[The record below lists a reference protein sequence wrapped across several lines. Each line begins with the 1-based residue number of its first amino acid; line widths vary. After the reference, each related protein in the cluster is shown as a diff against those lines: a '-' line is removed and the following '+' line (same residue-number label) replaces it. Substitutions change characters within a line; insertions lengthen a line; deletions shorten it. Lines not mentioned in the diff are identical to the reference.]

1 MDAEQLR
8 RGSLVS
14 DPAPDTSR
22 GRWPA
27 RAQRLLEDICARC
40 VAELHQ
46 PLQRSLAAFDQH
58 VFMRAEKAHQA
69 SEQQEYFATRQRV
82 QQDRA
87 ALGQRFANRLVVS
100 FDRIGHHTPAP
111 TNHLG
116 TWGQL
121 ELLDPVEHELSMTLE
136 QLSARA
142 EARHGTVLHEL
153 GYRLG
158 VLVAAPPLEGEA
170 LPNGP
175 RALIHAFHHVS
186 GSLALPLT
194 QQQTLLHCFD
204 QSVLRTLGP
213 LLAAVNARLLDDGIL
228 PRLRGTQLPRHV
240 ASRPHAVPTPDAA
253 PAAATRNAPAA
264 HEPIAVLE
272 SLRDL
277 LSQQRSTDGTG
288 SGQPA
293 GRAASPEEL
302 QTALAALQAH
312 LVAVT
317 DHASRELRSAQR
329 LRDELL
335 VHLNSGKPADA
346 PRTELSSEQ
355 GDTVELVAMLFEQLG
370 EQLQRNGNAKALLGG
385 LQLPLLRVAM
395 TDHDFF
401 ERPEHPARQLL
412 DTVTTTA
419 NDWFDGGDEE
429 SNRPL
434 AAKLEQLVSRAR
446 QEPPSADLYA
456 SLLADIK
463 RHVEVL
469 SRKAQAAEHRH
480 LEAAQGRERL
490 DQARQRAT
498 ELMAER
504 FAQSPPRGLLRAL
517 LDRAW
522 SDVLALT
529 LLRHGE
535 DSEAFAAQL
544 QVTDQLLGRVP
555 TTDRQQLRQDVE
567 TGLQQIGMH
576 AEEAEQVAQR
586 LLGIDSAAP
595 AVDLPSA
602 TDLAMRLKH
611 HQRLGEQ
618 SDQPEPATQ
627 VQPPVDAHEREIQLR
642 LRRMPFG
649 SWFEFED
656 AATGQIT
663 RRKLSWYSPMSG
675 RCLMVTRR
683 GQRGEEM
690 TLAQLAHDIARG
702 RAREMP
708 TPRESLLDRAWHGL
722 TGALR
727 QSTTPSAVAQGYRR
741 P

>member
-1 MDAEQLR
+1 
-8 RGSLVS
+8 
-14 DPAPDTSR
+14 
-22 GRWPA
+22 
-27 RAQRLLEDICARC
+27 LLEEICAHC

-46 PLQRSLAAFDQH
+46 PLQRSLAVFDQH
-58 VFMRAEKAHQA
+58 IFTRAEKSHQA
-69 SEQQEYFATRQRV
+69 SEQQDYFATRQRV
-82 QQDRA
+82 QHDRA
-87 ALGQRFANRLVVS
+87 ALGQRFANRLVVG

-111 TNHLG
+111 ANHPS

-240 ASRPHAVPTPDAA
+240 TSRPHAVPTPDAA

-412 DTVTTTA
+412 DTVTATA
-419 NDWFDGGDEE
+419 NDWFDGSDEE

-555 TTDRQQLRQDVE
+555 TADRQQLRQDVE

-708 TPRESLLDRAWHGL
+708 PSRESLLDRAWHGL

>member
-1 MDAEQLR
+1 MDAEQHR

-22 GRWPA
+22 GRWPVRA
-27 RAQRLLEDICARC
+27 RRLLEEICAHC

-46 PLQRSLAAFDQH
+46 PLQRSLGAFDQH
-58 VFMRAEKAHQA
+58 IFTRAEKSHQT

-111 TNHLG
+111 ASLAS
-116 TWGQL
+116 WGQL

-175 RALIHAFHHVS
+175 RALIHAFHHIS
-186 GSLALPLT
+186 SSLALPLP
-194 QQQTLLHCFD
+194 QQLTLLHCFD
-204 QSVLRTLGP
+204 QSVLRTLAP
-213 LLAAVNARLLDDGIL
+213 LLAAVNARLLGDGIL
-228 PRLRGTQLPRHV
+228 PRLRGTQLPRHIV
-240 ASRPHAVPTPDAA
+240 SRPHAVPA
-253 PAAATRNAPAA
+253 PADTTAAAAARTAPAA

-277 LSQQRSTDGTG
+277 LARQRGIDGAG

-302 QTALAALQAH
+302 QTALAALQQH

-346 PRTELSSEQ
+346 PRTELSGEQ

-412 DTVTTTA
+412 DTVTATA
-419 NDWFDGGDEE
+419 NDWFDGSDEE

-555 TTDRQQLRQDVE
+555 TADRQQLRQDVE

-602 TDLAMRLKH
+602 TDLALRLKH

-618 SDQPEPATQ
+618 SDHAEPTAQ
-627 VQPPVDAHEREIQLR
+627 VQPPVDAREREIQLR
-642 LRRMPFG
+642 LRQMPFG

-656 AATGQIT
+656 PATGQVA

-708 TPRESLLDRAWHGL
+708 PSRESLLDRAWHGL

>member
-1 MDAEQLR
+1 
-8 RGSLVS
+8 
-14 DPAPDTSR
+14 
-22 GRWPA
+22 
-27 RAQRLLEDICARC
+27 

-46 PLQRSLAAFDQH
+46 PLQRCVGAFDQH
-58 VFMRAEKAHQA
+58 VFARAEKSHRA
-69 SEQQEYFATRQRV
+69 SEQQEYFATRQRL

-87 ALGQRFANRLVVS
+87 ALSQRFANQVVLA
-100 FDRIGHHTPAP
+100 FDRIGHYAPAAASRP
-111 TNHLG
+111 DN
-116 TWGQL
+116 WSQL

-142 EARHGTVLHEL
+142 EARHSTVLHEL
-153 GYRLG
+153 GYRFG
-158 VLVAAPPLEGEA
+158 VLVAAPPLEGES
-170 LPNGP
+170 LPPGP
-175 RALIHAFHHVS
+175 HALIRAFHQAS
-186 GSLALPLT
+186 GPLGLPLP
-194 QQQTLLHCFD
+194 QQLALLHCFD
-204 QSVLRTLGP
+204 QSVLHAVAP
-213 LLAAVNARLLDDGIL
+213 LLAALNARLLADGIL

-240 ASRPHAVPTPDAA
+240 VSRPHVVAAGAGAAQAAA
-253 PAAATRNAPAA
+253 PVAT

-277 LSQQRSTDGTG
+277 LARQRRGADAGL
-288 SGQPA
+288 GQPAA
-293 GRAASPEEL
+293 GRAASPDEL
-302 QTALAALQAH
+302 QAALTALQQH

-335 VHLNSGKPADA
+335 VHLNSGKPAGA
-346 PRTELSSEQ
+346 PRTELSGEQ

-370 EQLQRNGNAKALLGG
+370 QQLQRNGNAQAVLGG
-385 LQLPLLRVAM
+385 LQLPLLRMAM

-412 DTVTTTA
+412 DTVTATA
-419 NDWFDGGDEE
+419 NEWFEGSDEE

-434 AAKLEQLVSRAR
+434 AAKLEQLVTRAR

-463 RHVEVL
+463 HHVELL

-480 LEAAQGRERL
+480 LEAVQGRERL

-535 DSEAFAAQL
+535 DSEAFVAQL
-544 QVTDQLLGRVP
+544 LVTDQLLGRMP
-555 TTDRQQLRQDVE
+555 TADRQQLRHDVE

-586 LLGIDSAAP
+586 LLGMESVDP

-602 TDLAMRLKH
+602 TDLALRLKQ

-618 SDQPEPATQ
+618 SDHAEPPARAQPA
-627 VQPPVDAHEREIQLR
+627 VDPREREIQLR
-642 LRRMPFG
+642 LRQMSFG

-727 QSTTPSAVAQGYRR
+727 QSTNPPSAAAQGYRR

>member
-1 MDAEQLR
+1 
-8 RGSLVS
+8 
-14 DPAPDTSR
+14 
-22 GRWPA
+22 
-27 RAQRLLEDICARC
+27 LLEEICAHC

-46 PLQRSLAAFDQH
+46 PLQRSLAVFDQH
-58 VFMRAEKAHQA
+58 IFTRAEKSHQA
-69 SEQQEYFATRQRV
+69 SEQQDYFATRQRV
-82 QQDRA
+82 QHDRA
-87 ALGQRFANRLVVS
+87 ALGQRFANRLVVG

-111 TNHLG
+111 ANHPS

-142 EARHGTVLHEL
+142 EARHGAVLHEL

-170 LPNGP
+170 LPTGP
-175 RALIHAFHHVS
+175 RTLIHAFHHVS
-186 GSLALPLT
+186 SSLALPLP

-204 QSVLRTLGP
+204 QSVLRTLAP
-213 LLAAVNARLLDDGIL
+213 LLAAVNARLLGDGIL

-240 ASRPHAVPTPDAA
+240 VSRPQAVPTPGATPVAARSA
-253 PAAATRNAPAA
+253 PAS

-277 LSQQRSTDGTG
+277 LARQRGIDGAG
-288 SGQPA
+288 RGQPA

-302 QTALAALQAH
+302 QTALAALQQH

-335 VHLNSGKPADA
+335 FHLNSGKPADA
-346 PRTELSSEQ
+346 PRTELSGEQ

-370 EQLQRNGNAKALLGG
+370 EQLQRSGNAKALLGG
-385 LQLPLLRVAM
+385 LQLPLLRMAM

-412 DTVTTTA
+412 DTVTATA
-419 NDWFDGGDEE
+419 DDWFEGSDEQ

-463 RHVEVL
+463 RHVELL

-480 LEAAQGRERL
+480 LEAVQGRERL

-535 DSEAFAAQL
+535 DSEAFVAQL
-544 QVTDQLLGRVP
+544 RVTDQLLGRAP

-576 AEEAEQVAQR
+576 TEEAEQVAQR
-586 LLGIDSAAP
+586 LLGIEQADP

-602 TDLAMRLKH
+602 TDLALRLKQ

-618 SDQPEPATQ
+618 SDHAGPPSPA
-627 VQPPVDAHEREIQLR
+627 QPPVDPREREIQLR
-642 LRRMPFG
+642 LRQMPFG

-656 AATGQIT
+656 PATGQIA

-683 GQRGEEM
+683 GQRGGEM
-690 TLAQLAHDIARG
+690 TLAQLAHEIARG

-708 TPRESLLDRAWHGL
+708 AARESLLDRAWHGL

-727 QSTTPSAVAQGYRR
+727 QSTTPSAMAQGNRR
-741 P
+741 S

>member
-1 MDAEQLR
+1 MDAEQQQR
-8 RGSLVS
+8 ASLVS
-14 DPAPDTSR
+14 GSAPDTRR
-22 GRWPA
+22 GHWPA
-27 RAQRLLEDICARC
+27 RAQRLLEEICAHC

-58 VFMRAEKAHQA
+58 IFTRAEKSHQA

-87 ALGQRFANRLVVS
+87 SLGQRFANHLVVG
-100 FDRIGHHTPAP
+100 FDRIGHHPPAP
-111 TNHLG
+111 AKQPN

-153 GYRLG
+153 AYRLG

-186 GSLALPLT
+186 ASLALPLQ

-204 QSVLRTLGP
+204 QSVLRTLAP
-213 LLAAVNARLLDDGIL
+213 LLAAVNTRLLGDGIL
-228 PRLRGTQLPRHV
+228 PRLRGTQLPRH
-240 ASRPHAVPTPDAA
+240 AISRPHAVPTPGAT
-253 PAAATRNAPAA
+253 PAAARSAPAS

-277 LSQQRSTDGTG
+277 LARQRGIDGTT
-288 SGQPA
+288 GQPA

-302 QTALAALQAH
+302 ETALAALQQH

-335 VHLNSGKPADA
+335 FHLNSGKPADA
-346 PRTELSSEQ
+346 PRTELSGEQ

-370 EQLQRNGNAKALLGG
+370 EQLQRSGDARALLGG
-385 LQLPLLRVAM
+385 LQLPLLRMAM
-395 TDHDFF
+395 ADHDFF

-419 NDWFDGGDEE
+419 NDWFEGSDEE

-434 AAKLEQLVSRAR
+434 TAKLEQLVSRAR

-463 RHVEVL
+463 RHVELL

-490 DQARQRAT
+490 DRARQRAT

-535 DSEAFAAQL
+535 DSEAFVAQL
-544 QVTDQLLGRVP
+544 RVTDQLLDRAP

-586 LLGIDSAAP
+586 LLGIEQVDP

-602 TDLAMRLKH
+602 TDLALRLKQ

-618 SDQPEPATQ
+618 SDHAEPAPP
-627 VQPPVDAHEREIQLR
+627 QPPVDPRERETLLR
-642 LRRMPFG
+642 LRQMPFG
-649 SWFEFED
+649 SWFEFD
-656 AATGQIT
+656 DPATGQVA

-683 GQRGEEM
+683 GQRGAEM
-690 TLAQLAHDIARG
+690 TLAQLAHEIASG

-708 TPRESLLDRAWHGL
+708 ASRESLLDRAWHGL

-727 QSTTPSAVAQGYRR
+727 QSITPSAVAQGNRR
-741 P
+741 S

>member
-1 MDAEQLR
+1 MDAEQHQR
-8 RGSLVS
+8 ASLVS
-14 DPAPDTSR
+14 DPAPDTRR

-27 RAQRLLEDICARC
+27 RAQRLLEEICAHC

-58 VFMRAEKAHQA
+58 IFTRAEKSHQA

-87 ALGQRFANRLVVS
+87 SLGQRFANHLVVG
-100 FDRIGHHTPAP
+100 FDRIGHHPPAP
-111 TNHLG
+111 AKQPS

-153 GYRLG
+153 AYRLG

-186 GSLALPLT
+186 ASLALPLQ

-204 QSVLRTLGP
+204 QSVLRTLAP
-213 LLAAVNARLLDDGIL
+213 LLAAVNARLLGDGIL
-228 PRLRGTQLPRHV
+228 PRLRGTQLPRH
-240 ASRPHAVPTPDAA
+240 AISRPHAVPTPGAT
-253 PAAATRNAPAA
+253 PAAARSAPAS

-277 LSQQRSTDGTG
+277 LARQRGIDGTA
-288 SGQPA
+288 GQPA

-302 QTALAALQAH
+302 ETALAALQQH

-335 VHLNSGKPADA
+335 FHLNSGKPADA
-346 PRTELSSEQ
+346 PRTELSGEQ

-370 EQLQRNGNAKALLGG
+370 EQLQRSGDARALLGG
-385 LQLPLLRVAM
+385 LQLPLLRMAM
-395 TDHDFF
+395 ADHDFF

-419 NDWFDGGDEE
+419 NDWFEGSDEE

-463 RHVEVL
+463 RHVELL

-490 DQARQRAT
+490 DRARQRAT

-535 DSEAFAAQL
+535 DSEAFVAQL
-544 QVTDQLLGRVP
+544 RVTDQLLGRAP

-586 LLGIDSAAP
+586 LLGIEQVDP

-602 TDLAMRLKH
+602 TDLALRLKQ

-618 SDQPEPATQ
+618 SDHAEPARPA
-627 VQPPVDAHEREIQLR
+627 QPPVDPREREILLR
-642 LRRMPFG
+642 LRQMPFG
-649 SWFEFED
+649 SWFEFD
-656 AATGQIT
+656 DPATGQVA

-683 GQRGEEM
+683 GQRGAEM
-690 TLAQLAHDIARG
+690 TLAQLAHEIASG

-708 TPRESLLDRAWHGL
+708 ASRESLLDRAWHGL

-727 QSTTPSAVAQGYRR
+727 QSITPSAVAQGNRR
-741 P
+741 S